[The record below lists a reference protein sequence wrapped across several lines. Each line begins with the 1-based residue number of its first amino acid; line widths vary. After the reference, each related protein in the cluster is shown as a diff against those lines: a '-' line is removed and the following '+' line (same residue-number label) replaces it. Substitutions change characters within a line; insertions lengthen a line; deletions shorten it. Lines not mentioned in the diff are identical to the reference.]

1 MLPAFATVEQLGKRI
16 NVESEDNDKAQ
27 AALDDAS
34 TCVRVEARN
43 TWTDTNGDLV
53 EDIPDIVIVATL
65 RLAARAFANPS
76 GARSQGTDTFQV
88 TWGDEDEYW
97 RQQVRVAGGVS
108 SGLTSQKLH
117 SPIPAMADLE
127 DIDQWLETM
136 NLDGD
141 FES

>member
-1 MLPAFATVEQLGKRI
+1 MLPAFATVEQLGNRI
-16 NVESEDNDKAQ
+16 NVESEDEDKAQ

-34 TCVRVEARN
+34 TCVRVEADK
-43 TWTDTNGDLV
+43 TWTTGNELDS
-53 EDIPDIVIVATL
+53 DIPDIVIVATL

-76 GARSQGTDTFQV
+76 GAQSQGTDSFQV

-97 RQQVRVAGGVS
+97 RQQVRLAGGVT

-117 SPIPAMADLE
+117 SPIPSMADLE